1 MVKPINIRYNY
12 SHIEKRMVVINMKRV
27 RIGHWE
33 IEHDKIA
40 TQNAYALLPTIVQN
54 CNCISCRN
62 YYNACM
68 QFPNEVLDFFSSLG
82 TDPAKAAEIYDCG
95 VFENGKLQYGGFYHI
110 MGNVLS
116 GEDVWQPVGTN
127 HNVQAEML
135 RLADDYEIGFSYA
148 TDLVDENF
156 PRPVCQIEIAF
167 RVPWVIAEPYPQQ

>member
-1 MVKPINIRYNY
+1 
-12 SHIEKRMVVINMKRV
+12 MVVINMKRV

-62 YYNACM
+62 YYNACL

-82 TDPAKAAEIYDCG
+82 TDPAKAAEIY
-95 VFENGKLQYGGFYHI
+95 YHI

>member
-1 MVKPINIRYNY
+1 
-12 SHIEKRMVVINMKRV
+12 
-27 RIGHWE
+27 
-33 IEHDKIA
+33 
-40 TQNAYALLPTIVQN
+40 
-54 CNCISCRN
+54 
-62 YYNACM
+62 
-68 QFPNEVLDFFSSLG
+68 
-82 TDPAKAAEIYDCG
+82 
-95 VFENGKLQYGGFYHI
+95 